1 MRTRLLRDALWFL
14 GMPLGIYTAFMLV
27 QENGL
32 GLDAHAYWQ
41 AARGDYYVNPPATR
55 DAYLYSPAF
64 AQAIWPLALLPW
76 KVFNSLWMLASGLTF
91 AYLLK
96 PLGWQKSIPLWTL
109 CLPEIVAGNV
119 FWMFALVVAFGLRQP
134 GLWAFVFLTKISPA
148 IGPIWFVVRREWKN
162 VGISAA
168 VTSIVVGISFVIDP
182 ESWWAWVEFLRTNLG
197 STNGQVGALS
207 LPPLMRIPAAV
218 VLIVWGAWQ
227 TKNWTIP
234 AAMVL
239 ATPVFGIAALTVFAG
254 LPRLLESESKRTV
267 DTES

>member
-1 MRTRLLRDALWFL
+1 MRQRLLRDALWFL
-14 GMPLGIYTAFMLV
+14 GMPLGIYTAFTLV
-27 QENGL
+27 QANGL

-41 AARGDYYVNPPATR
+41 AARGEYYVNPPATR

-64 AQAIWPLALLPW
+64 AQIIWPFALLPW
-76 KVFNSLWMLASGLTF
+76 TAFNSIWMLAAGSTF

-96 PLGWQKSIPLWTL
+96 PLGWQKSIPLWAL

-119 FWMFALVVAFGLRQP
+119 FWVFALVVAFGLRRP

-148 IGPIWFVVRREWKN
+148 IGPIWFAARREWKK

-168 VTSIVVGISFVIDP
+168 VTILVVGISYLIDP
-182 ESWWAWVEFLRTNLG
+182 ESWRAWIEFLRTHVG
-197 STNGQVGALS
+197 STNKQVGALS
-207 LPPLMRIPAAV
+207 LPPMVRIPAAV
-218 VLIVWGAWQ
+218 ALIIWGALR
-227 TKNWTIP
+227 TKRWTIP

-254 LPRLLESESKRTV
+254 LPRLMEFESKRAGV
-267 DTES
+267 MD